1 MNDNSG
7 DIIIYQTEDG
17 LTKIDVKIENETVWL
32 SQQQMAE
39 LFSTS
44 RTNIIEHINNIY
56 AEEELDKNS
65 TCQNFRQVQK
75 EGNRSVTREIPF
87 YNLDMIISLGY
98 RIKSKVATNFRKW
111 ATERLKEYM
120 IKGFTMDD
128 ERLKGNGGGNY
139 WKELLA
145 RIKDIRSSEKVLYRQ
160 VLDLYATAVDYNPKD
175 EKSIE
180 FFKIVQNKL
189 HFATHGHTASE
200 IIFERADSD
209 KPFMGLTTFKGDIP
223 VLSDVVIAKNYLSE
237 EELKVLNN
245 LVSGYFDFAEIQA
258 IRHNPMH
265 MEDYIKH
272 LDMIL
277 SSTGEKLLIGSG
289 TISHDKAIEKA
300 KSEYKKYQVKTISPV
315 EQEYLDALKEL
326 NNKIKK
332 NDKKICMNACY
343 VKEI

>member
-1 MNDNSG
+1 MEKVDG
-7 DIIIYQTEDG
+7 DIIIYQTDDG

-32 SQQQMAE
+32 SQQQMTE
-39 LFSTS
+39 LYNT
-44 RTNIIEHINNIY
+44 TKQNISLHIKNIFD
-56 AEEELDKNS
+56 ENELNENS
-65 TCQNFRQVQK
+65 TVKEFLTVQK
-75 EGNRSVTREIPF
+75 EGNRNVERNVKF

-98 RIKSKVATNFRKW
+98 RIKSKIATNFRKW

-128 ERLKGNGGGNY
+128 ERLKGNGGGSY
-139 WKELLA
+139 WRELLA

-200 IIFERADSD
+200 VIYERADSE

-258 IRHNPMH
+258 IRHNPMY

-277 SSTGEKLLIGSG
+277 SSTSEKLLTGAGS
-289 TISHDKAIEKA
+289 ISHNQAIEKA
-300 KSEYKKYQVKTISPV
+300 KTEYKKYQVKTISPV
-315 EQEYLDALKEL
+315 EQEYLNTLKEIS
-326 NNKIKK
+326 NKIENK
-332 NDKKICMNACY
+332 DKK
-343 VKEI
+343 

>member
-1 MNDNSG
+1 MEENN
-7 DIIIYQTEDG
+7 IIIYQLEDG
-17 LTKIDVKIENETVWL
+17 KTKIDVKIENDTVWL

-39 LFSTS
+39 LFDT
-44 RTNIIEHINNIY
+44 TKQNISLHIKNVFD
-56 AEEELDKNS
+56 EKELDEIS
-65 TCQNFRQVQK
+65 TVKDFLTVQT
-75 EGNRSVTREIPF
+75 EGNRKVERKVKY

-128 ERLKGNGGGNY
+128 ERLKGNGGGAY

-160 VLDLYATAVDYNPKD
+160 VLDLYATAVDYDPKD
-175 EKSIE
+175 SKSIE

-200 IIFERADSD
+200 VIYERADSD
-209 KPFMGLTTFKGDIP
+209 KPFMGLTTFSGDIP

-237 EELKVLNN
+237 EELKILNN

-258 IRHNPMH
+258 IRHNKVY
-265 MEDYIKH
+265 MEDYIKQ
-272 LDMIL
+272 LDIIL
-277 SSTGEKLLIGSG
+277 SSTGEKVLISAGK
-289 TISHDKAIEKA
+289 ISHNSAIEKA
-300 KSEYKKYQVKTISPV
+300 KNEYKKYQVKTLSPV
-315 EQEYLDALKEL
+315 EKEYLETLKEL
-326 NNKIKK
+326 NKK
-332 NDKKICMNACY
+332 VNEEVDDK
-343 VKEI
+343 

>member
-1 MNDNSG
+1 MDNTNG
-7 DIIIYQTEDG
+7 DIIIYQTDDG
-17 LTKIDVKIENETVWL
+17 LTKIDVKIQNETVWL

-39 LFSTS
+39 LFGTS

-56 AEEELDKNS
+56 FEEELDKKS
-65 TCQNFRQVQK
+65 TCQKFRQVQK
-75 EGNRSVTREIPF
+75 EGNRKVSREIPF

-98 RIKSKVATNFRKW
+98 RIKSKIATNFRKW

-145 RIKDIRSSEKVLYRQ
+145 RIKDIRSSEKVMYRQ

-175 EKSIE
+175 EKSIQ

-189 HFATHGHTASE
+189 HYAAHGHTAPE
-200 IIFERADSD
+200 VIFERVDSE
-209 KPFMGLTTFKGDIP
+209 KPFMGLTAFKGEIP

-258 IRHNPMH
+258 IRHNPMY
-265 MEDYIKH
+265 MEDYIKQ

-277 SSTGEKLLIGSG
+277 SSTGEKILVGAG
-289 TISHDKAIEKA
+289 NISHNQAIEKA
-300 KSEYKKYQVKTISPV
+300 KFEYKKYQVKTISPV
-315 EQEYLDALKEL
+315 EGEYLKSLKQISSE
-326 NNKIKK
+326 IEKK
-332 NDKKICMNACY
+332 DRK
-343 VKEI
+343 

>member
-1 MNDNSG
+1 MNDSNG

-17 LTKIDVKIENETVWL
+17 LTKINVKIENETVWL

-56 AEEELDKNS
+56 EEEELDKNS
-65 TCQNFRQVQK
+65 TCQNFRQVRK
-75 EGNRSVTREIPF
+75 EGNRNVTREIPF

-160 VLDLYATAVDYNPKD
+160 VLDLYATAVDYDPKD
-175 EKSIE
+175 EKSIK

-189 HFATHGHTASE
+189 HYATHGHTASE
-200 IIFERADSD
+200 VIYERADAD

-277 SSTGEKLLIGSG
+277 SSTGEKLLTGSG
-289 TISHDKAIEKA
+289 KISHDKALEKA
-300 KSEYKKYQVKTISPV
+300 KTEYKKYQVKTISPV
-315 EQEYLDALKEL
+315 EQEYLNTIKEIS
-326 NNKIKK
+326 KEIKK
-332 NDKKICMNACY
+332 EENNN
-343 VKEI
+343 